1 LSELKIFP
9 LAPAWENEKKKKQ
22 NGGRL
27 GRGDCGVP
35 AGLQLLVRG
44 SAVHAG
50 LAKLRNKH
58 QIKLGNTYIA
68 QKTVLNAWTKYL

>member
-1 LSELKIFP
+1 LSNISAFP
-9 LAPAWENEKKKKQ
+9 LRGKREKKQ

-35 AGLQLLVRG
+35 AGLQLLGRG

-50 LAKLRNKH
+50 LAQLRK
-58 QIKLGNTYIA
+58 QTPVKK
-68 QKTVLNAWTKYL
+68 QKRILAD